1 MPRIVSNISFVKFL
15 FDFNLI
21 LFVISMLL
29 LKMQKK
35 PIAGDGISISC
46 FVVHISMSYLIYF
59 LRPYPNQIAILR
71 FYDINPINGRSHRN

>member
-46 FVVHISMSYLIYF
+46 FVVQISMSYLIYF
-59 LRPYPNQIAILR
+59 LRPIPTKSQFFDFMI
-71 FYDINPINGRSHRN
+71 